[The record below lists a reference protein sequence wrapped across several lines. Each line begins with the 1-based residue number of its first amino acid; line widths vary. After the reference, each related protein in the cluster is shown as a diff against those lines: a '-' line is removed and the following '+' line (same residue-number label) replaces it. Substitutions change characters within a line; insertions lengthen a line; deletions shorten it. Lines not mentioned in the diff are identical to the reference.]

1 MDLRTPL
8 TSQTDPPTLLGQCFA
23 MRMAMK
29 LLDSTSPGAVE
40 PMALAVPEQGKSQL
54 PCPADVGR
62 REAWSQLM
70 TAMDRLAAEASAN
83 DLTEAQ
89 LETLLTREP

>member
-1 MDLRTPL
+1 
-8 TSQTDPPTLLGQCFA
+8 
-23 MRMAMK
+23 MK
-29 LLDSTSPGAVE
+29 LLDSASPGAVE

-83 DLTEAQ
+83 GLTEAQ
-89 LETLLTREP
+89 LETLLAREP